1 MTGSANTGRFGGAVP
16 LDGRWAT
23 TQRSETPL
31 LVCLHGGGY
40 DSRYFDAPGYSLLSR
55 AAAAG
60 FPAVALTRPGHPADE
75 ESARRQPSFAEAA
88 TIIADAVDDAWQRL
102 GDGRPGVVLLGHS
115 VGAAIAV
122 HVAAQNP
129 SWPLLGVSISGVGDL
144 VNPPAIEQ
152 FSQFPPDIPLQF
164 PFEATRAV
172 VYGPDWT
179 LGTTTLADVADLAVS
194 TPSADLV
201 EIGTKWTG
209 DLPHV
214 APAVAVPVQYALAEF
229 DGLWVVSQERVDA
242 FAGQFSHAPFVD
254 ASLWR
259 SSGHNIEHHLLAHAY
274 TLSVLAF
281 AERCVMELRRPARM
295 GAHDG

>member
-1 MTGSANTGRFGGAVP
+1 MSSSDRFGGAVP
-16 LDGRWAT
+16 LEGRWT
-23 TQRSETPL
+23 TTERGDTPL

-88 TIIADAVDDAWQRL
+88 TIIADAVDDVWQRL
-102 GDGRPGVVLLGHS
+102 GNGRPGVVLLGHS
-115 VGAAIAV
+115 VGAAITV
-122 HVAAQNP
+122 HVAAQHP
-129 SWPLLGVSISGVGDL
+129 SWPLLGVSISGVGD
-144 VNPPAIEQ
+144 VVHPPAIEQ
-152 FSQFPPDIPLQF
+152 FSQFPPDIALHF

-179 LGTTTLADVADLAVS
+179 LGTTTLTDVADLPVS

-201 EIGTKWTG
+201 EIGTKFTG
-209 DLPHV
+209 DLPHL
-214 APAVAVPVQYALAEF
+214 APAVEVPVQYALAEF

-242 FAGQFSHAPFVD
+242 FARQFSRAPFVD

-259 SSGHNIEHHLLAHAY
+259 GAGHNIEHHRLAHAF

-281 AERCVMELRRPARM
+281 AERCAMELRRPVRIGAR
-295 GAHDG
+295 DG